1 VAFQVDQGAEGDG
14 NQSASSMPIRG
25 HLREL
30 RSRLVKALLAIS
42 IGAIAGWI
50 AYPWVFDFLSVPFD
64 DAVSDA
70 NASGREVT
78 LALTGVAD
86 PFVLQ
91 LQIAVI
97 AGLVVASPI
106 WIFQMW
112 RFITPGLKKRERLWA
127 ITVTVSAS
135 VLFALGAGLAYLVI
149 PTALRVLLSFTPQN
163 VENIVSVDRY
173 LSFFLRM
180 VLVFGVGFL
189 VPLFLIALNL
199 VGLLSGRT
207 LLTSWRWIIFLIFIF
222 AAVAT
227 PTGDPINL
235 LLLAG
240 PMFVLIYSA
249 IGLCLLN
256 DRRRIKR
263 NQLETES
270 PRPSSQD
277 AEF

>member
-1 VAFQVDQGAEGDG
+1 MAFQVDQGAEGDG

>member
-1 VAFQVDQGAEGDG
+1 
-14 NQSASSMPIRG
+14 MPIRG